1 MSYKLIIIKFFS
13 IVKEAAMGLLLTA
26 KKLTRTNVILKNLL
40 HRVCG
45 TKTEEATTLKTSGNN
60 KQIFG
65 NQNLC
70 KTS

>member
-26 KKLTRTNVILKNLL
+26 KKLTRTNVILKNLF

-45 TKTEEATTLKTSGNN
+45 RKAEETATLKTSGNN
-60 KQIFG
+60 KQTFG

-70 KTS
+70 KTA